1 MISSKDT
8 CHHLKLR
15 HMQYDKLRCIINL
28 QWINHESSVNAA
40 KYMRRKEKS
49 KNVLTFYFLGSF
61 PLIQLLIM
69 NCLVA
74 WSKLYLHFSF
84 LFFSNSSLMRISR
97 FLLNPWKIWSKMSR
111 QGCQGCHLPILAEMQ
126 QDQRI
131 WSISWLNMS
140 PSQNGKLLSL
150 KDHILL
156 GICDWAYGLMAQH

>member
-1 MISSKDT
+1 M
-8 CHHLKLR
+8 
-15 HMQYDKLRCIINL
+15 N
-28 QWINHESSVNAA
+28 
-40 KYMRRKEKS
+40 RKEKR

-131 WSISWLNMS
+131 WSHGSTWALHRMEKLCHSKIIYDWVYVTGHVVSWLNISFTELKAQRSSMTE
-140 PSQNGKLLSL
+140 QVGMFLRKLKAFVVTQRSSMT
-150 KDHILL
+150 
-156 GICDWAYGLMAQH
+156 G